1 MITFFTMYELEQLTD
16 DRLDELYAVLNRLL
30 VHTTAGT
37 ADRRN
42 VLASLENITLVRN
55 RRRATPTPSL

>member
-16 DRLDELYAVLNRLL
+16 DQLDELYATFNRLL
-30 VHTTAGT
+30 IATAVGT

-42 VLASLENITLVRN
+42 ILASLENITLVRN
-55 RRRATPTPSL
+55 RRRAAPALSL